1 MYPSHLTNEKQ
12 TPSVTAFIFFISFL
26 FVSVFLITSLVLA
39 TVLDH
44 WHLEKQDAA
53 EELVIHRGSG
63 IIDAFNCT
71 REISKGKIDP
81 TQFLGL
87 MRALDASK

>member
-1 MYPSHLTNEKQ
+1 M
-12 TPSVTAFIFFISFL
+12 
-26 FVSVFLITSLVLA
+26 LA

-53 EELVIHRGSG
+53 EEIVIHRGSG
-63 IIDAFNCT
+63 IIAAFNCT
-71 REISKGKIDP
+71 TENSKGKIDP